1 MTALSQVLRHNT
13 YSIFLILFV
22 VVFSLQEAVRREV
35 LEESGLEF
43 EAEAV
48 LAVEHNTSALW
59 TRVTFVGR

>member
-1 MTALSQVLRHNT
+1 M
-13 YSIFLILFV
+13 
-22 VVFSLQEAVRREV
+22 RREV

-48 LAVEHNTSALW
+48 LVVEHNTSALW